1 MYSKIELFSKSKID
15 CQKYFQTLRLR
26 GIAILSGIRMTSPC
40 TSAHFN
46 LFLLPG
52 FLDLTMCA
60 DIKRELNSSPTT
72 PAPVYIEGSTDLVHE
87 NVRRTT
93 SLHPSDET
101 ISQIHDRLY
110 QQKSS
115 LEDHFDLKL
124 VDCERPQFL
133 RYRKGDFFVRHQ
145 DGNSEQLEFDHL
157 RIRRISIVVFLND
170 SSAEPEEDK
179 FCGGSLNFYD
189 NHDVQRPDSSVF
201 SLHGETGL
209 LVAFAAETTHEVT
222 PVTCGERFTIITWFR

>member
-1 MYSKIELFSKSKID
+1 
-15 CQKYFQTLRLR
+15 
-26 GIAILSGIRMTSPC
+26 MTSP
-40 TSAHFN
+40 TSSAPFN

-52 FLDLTMCA
+52 FLDPQVCA
-60 DIKRELNSSPTT
+60 DIKREAASSPTT

-101 ISQIHDRLY
+101 MSHIHDRLC
-110 QQKSS
+110 QQTTT
-115 LEDHFDLKL
+115 LEDHFGVKL

-170 SSAEPEEDK
+170 ASAEPEADR

-189 NHDVQRPDSSVF
+189 NHDVQRPESSVF

-222 PVTCGERFTIITWFR
+222 PVTSGERFTIITWFR

>member
-1 MYSKIELFSKSKID
+1 
-15 CQKYFQTLRLR
+15 
-26 GIAILSGIRMTSPC
+26 MTSPC

-46 LFLLPG
+46 LFLLPR
-52 FLDLTMCA
+52 FLDLKMCA

-87 NVRRTT
+87 NVRRAT
-93 SLHPSDET
+93 SLHPSAET

-110 QQKSS
+110 QQKAS

-124 VDCERPQFL
+124 ADCERPQFL

-145 DGNSEQLEFDHL
+145 DGNTDQLEFDHL

-170 SSAEPEEDK
+170 SSTEPRADT
-179 FCGGSLNFYD
+179 FCGGSLNFHDD
-189 NHDVQRPDSSVF
+189 NDVPGSTSSSF
-201 SLHGETGL
+201 SLSGETGL
-209 LVAFAAETTHEVT
+209 LVAFTADTLHEVT
-222 PVTCGERFTIITWFR
+222 PVACGERFTIISWFR